1 MDEKV
6 ADEEERAKVPS
17 KCAVCDTYD
26 MKSMWKC
33 SSCDAMNVSKN
44 ASCWKCKAK
53 RTDSRSTI

>member
-33 SSCDAMNVSKN
+33 SACDAMNVSKN

-53 RTDSRSTI
+53 RTDS